1 MSDAASPQSKGPL
14 ADLVVIELGTL
25 IAGPFC
31 GQILADFGAEV
42 IKLED
47 PATGDPMR
55 QWGRSLPKGLSPWWP
70 VIGRNKKSVT
80 VNLRSPEGQAIVRD
94 LALQADVLIENFRPG
109 AMEKWG
115 LSYESLSAGNP
126 RLIMARVSGFG
137 QTGPYAPRAGYGLIG
152 GADILIENFRPGT
165 MEKWGLGYDAL
176 SPANPGLIMARVS
189 GFGQTGPYAQ
199 RAGYGLIGEAM
210 GGLRAIT
217 GEPDRPP
224 ARAGVSIGD
233 SLAATH
239 AVMGVLMAL
248 HHRERTGRGQVI
260 DAAIYESVLAMME
273 NMVTEYDL
281 TGYVRERSGAVLPG
295 IAPSNVYPTSD
306 GMILIGGNGD
316 TVFARLC
323 EAMGEAGLKDDPRY
337 ATHAARGVNQTELDE
352 RIAAWSKTFTSAD
365 LLALL
370 ERHGVP
376 FGRVYTAPDMLED
389 PQFVAREAIVTV
401 DHPVF
406 GPVRMQ
412 NAFPKLSDTPGEV
425 RWPGPALGEHTEAVL
440 GARLGLDPAKLAALK
455 SAGVI

>member
-1 MSDAASPQSKGPL
+1 MSEAEPPRGPL
-14 ADLVVIELGTL
+14 SDLVVVELGTL

-42 IKLED
+42 IKIED
-47 PATGDPMR
+47 PGSGDPMR
-55 QWGRSLPKGLSPWWP
+55 QWGRSLPKGHSPWWP

-80 VNLRSPEGQAIVRD
+80 LNLRSPEGQQIARQ
-94 LALQADVLIENFRPG
+94 LTLQADVLVENFRPG
-109 AMEKWG
+109 TMEKWG
-115 LSYESLSAGNP
+115 LSYESLSAANP

-137 QTGPYAPRAGYGLIG
+137 QTGPYAA
-152 GADILIENFRPGT
+152 
-165 MEKWGLGYDAL
+165 
-176 SPANPGLIMARVS
+176 
-189 GFGQTGPYAQ
+189 

-248 HHRERTGRGQVI
+248 HVRERTGRGQVV

-273 NMVTEYDL
+273 NLVTEYDL

-295 IAPSNVYPTSD
+295 IAPSNVYPTAD

-323 EAMGEAGLKDDPRY
+323 EAMGEAALKDDPRY
-337 ATHAARGVNQTELDE
+337 VSHASRGVNQAELDE
-352 RIAAWSKTFTSAD
+352 RIGVWSRGFSSAD

-370 ERHGVP
+370 EKHGVP
-376 FGRVYTAPDMLED
+376 CGRVFRAPEMLED
-389 PQFVAREAIVTV
+389 AQYAAREAIVTV
-401 DHPVF
+401 EHPVF
-406 GPVRMQ
+406 GPIRMQ
-412 NAFPKLSDTPGEV
+412 NAFPKLSETPGEV
-425 RWPGPALGEHTEAVL
+425 RWPGPALGEHTAQVL
-440 GARLGLDPAKLAALK
+440 REKLGIDEAKLAALK
-455 SAGVI
+455 ASKVV

>member
-1 MSDAASPQSKGPL
+1 MSQAEPPKARGPL
-14 ADLVVIELGTL
+14 SDLVVVELGTL

-42 IKLED
+42 IKIED
-47 PATGDPMR
+47 PGTGDPMR

-80 VNLRSPEGQAIVRD
+80 LNLRSPEGQQ
-94 LALQADVLIENFRPG
+94 LARQLIEQADVLVENFRPG
-109 AMEKWG
+109 TMEKWG
-115 LSYESLSAGNP
+115 LGYESLSAANP

-137 QTGPYAPRAGYGLIG
+137 QTGPYA
-152 GADILIENFRPGT
+152 
-165 MEKWGLGYDAL
+165 
-176 SPANPGLIMARVS
+176 S
-189 GFGQTGPYAQ
+189 

-248 HHRERTGRGQVI
+248 HVRERTGRGQVI

-273 NMVTEYDL
+273 NLVTEYDL

-323 EAMGEAGLKDDPRY
+323 EAMGEPALKDDPRY
-337 ATHAARGVNQTELDE
+337 VSHASRGVNQTELDD
-352 RIAAWSKTFTSAD
+352 RIAAWSRGFTSDD
-365 LLALL
+365 LLARL
-370 ERHGVP
+370 ERYGVP
-376 FGRVYTAPDMLED
+376 CGRVFRAPEMLED
-389 PQFVAREAIVTV
+389 PQYAAREAIVTV
-401 DHPVF
+401 EHPVF
-406 GPVRMQ
+406 GPIRMQ
-412 NAFPKLSDTPGEV
+412 NAFPKLSETPGEV
-425 RWPGPALGEHTEAVL
+425 RWPGPALGEHTAAVL
-440 GARLGLDPAKLAALK
+440 QAKLGLDEARLAALK
-455 SAGVI
+455 ASNVV